1 MNNFL
6 NINKLLLLLIP
17 LFLISCGD
25 NDGGVIKLTKGHRDA
40 IKIQCED
47 SSNKEA
53 CNSEVRANF
62 ISDGNDYANFGDL
75 TKDQIDS
82 CTKWCCEEIMKVWSN
97 GV

>member
-1 MNNFL
+1 MINFFRF
-6 NINKLLLLLIP
+6 NKFLLLIP

-25 NDGGVIKLTKGHRDA
+25 NDGGVNKLTKGHRDA

-62 ISDGNDYANFGDL
+62 ISDGNEYGAP
-75 TKDQIDS
+75 K
-82 CTKWCCEEIMKVWSN
+82 
-97 GV
+97 